1 MFCFFRGAE
10 LIHEIQMKE
19 VQEQQA
25 TEKEIME
32 RIKKKMD
39 RIRAYQQKIRGD
51 KNMEPETHFEGRP
64 YKNLI
69 FIKYSLVFLLLA
81 VISLLSF

>member
-1 MFCFFRGAE
+1 
-10 LIHEIQMKE
+10 MKE
-19 VQEQQA
+19 VQEQQT

-51 KNMEPETHFEGRP
+51 KNMEPETHFQGS
-64 YKNLI
+64 YKILLFMHANCTLLKHLLCMI
-69 FIKYSLVFLLLA
+69 ICFLD
-81 VISLLSF
+81 ITQTD

>member
-1 MFCFFRGAE
+1 
-10 LIHEIQMKE
+10 MKE
-19 VQEQQA
+19 VQEQQT

-51 KNMEPETHFEGRP
+51 KNMEPETHFQG
-64 YKNLI
+64 
-69 FIKYSLVFLLLA
+69 S
-81 VISLLSF
+81 